1 MTRIT
6 SHYGCALAALCAAI
20 PAFAQEAPFPVKP
33 VRLLV
38 GQAPGGATDLVA
50 RAIAQKMTE
59 SMGQS
64 AIVDN
69 RTGAAGSIAAAQVA
83 KSPPDGYTALV
94 ISSSYSINPSLY
106 QALPFDPVKDLQPV
120 TLLAEA
126 PFLLV
131 VHPSMPVNSVAN
143 LIALAKSK
151 PGTLNFASGGTGS
164 SGHLAGE
171 LFLGMTGVKMSHIPY
186 KGAGPALVD
195 VIAGQVHLTFGSV
208 ISSLNHVRSGKLKA
222 LGVTSLKRSKAVP
235 DVPTVSEAGVK
246 GYTTTSWYGVLL
258 PAGVRP
264 AVLNRMN
271 AEAKKAVMSNEVR
284 DRLMGDGA
292 EPIGNAPDEFHKY
305 LVHEIEKWQKVVK
318 AAGIKPE

>member
-1 MTRIT
+1 MTRLA
-6 SHYGCALAALCAAI
+6 SHAFAFAALFAAVPALA
-20 PAFAQEAPFPVKP
+20 QEPPFPVKP

-50 RAIAQKMTE
+50 RAISQKMTE

-131 VHPSMPVNSVAN
+131 VHPSMPVNSVAS
-143 LIALAKSK
+143 LLSLAKSK
-151 PGTLNFASGGTGS
+151 PGSLNFASGGTGS

-235 DVPTVSEAGVK
+235 DIPTVSEAGVK

-271 AEAKKAVMSNEVR
+271 AEAKKAVMSNDVR

-292 EPIGNAPDEFHKY
+292 EPIGNSPDEFQKY